1 MPKFKANVNVD
12 GDPQKMSP
20 VLANHDDVNDIQ
32 EPNIT
37 STIATIGIIGVGVAL
52 FDLALIP
59 GMMIGLAAAFAPKY
73 LPQVGDRL
81 EPLFNTAVRGAYKAT
96 RMARGAVAEAQEKV
110 LDIAAE
116 VDAEEAEANAGST
129 AH

>member
-1 MPKFKANVNVD
+1 MPKFKADVKVD
-12 GDPQKMSP
+12 GDPKKSSAAP
-20 VLANHDDVNDIQ
+20 ADGHDTDELS
-32 EPNIT
+32 EPDLT
-37 STIATIGIIGVGVAL
+37 STLATIGVIGVGVAL

-59 GMMIGLAAAFAPKY
+59 GMIIGVAAAFAPKY

-96 RMARGAVAEAQEKV
+96 RMARGAVAEAQEKM
-110 LDIAAE
+110 LDITAE
-116 VDAEEAEANAGST
+116 VDAEEAEAHAGST